1 MIPNYVKLE
10 QEVRDRLLSFISKHN
25 EVTNYTYKKPH
36 VGSHSVVTLKEG
48 VKPVLGRGSYT
59 PYVANSLFKYIK
71 PFGTQEHA

>member
-10 QEVRDRLLSFISKHN
+10 KEVRDRLLKYLDTIGD
-25 EVTNYTYKKPH
+25 VTNYTYKKQH